1 MRICTLNF
9 DIILDIILYIGE
21 RVIMLVYNWD
31 QIIGLNKIKDW
42 LLIKL
47 AQDNMPQVLMFA
59 GQPGIGKTSLAK
71 VLACELACLDCPE
84 RVQEVKD
91 RVIGQSQS
99 TDCVKIYNMS
109 NLRSNDAINDVKND
123 LTIGLSTTGRK
134 VIIMDEAHGMTGDQQ
149 DYLLTSFEALDKHV
163 YIIICTTD
171 VSSLRDAF
179 LSRCIVRNFS
189 TPTQSEVKT
198 LIMNEIQANKLQFNI
213 PINMVLAFIMS
224 ATHNEPRRIKNIIS
238 AMTQRET
245 DVLTKED
252 LIEFGLATDDRKY
265 FRLIQYLY
273 GGNIVDG
280 LQYIAD
286 LTDGFNE
293 AAITLYLEMVKV
305 ALSSTSYMISREVQ
319 AQILDIVNIYGA
331 EKLIKFVTY
340 LSTAKR
346 PSRNY
351 VSGIFLRLTEDVY
364 SAPKKV
370 YDIHTE
376 DMGIMVKT
384 EQDNKVD
391 SDFNPSAITLEDLI
405 NGADLINN
413 KSE

>member
-1 MRICTLNF
+1 
-9 DIILDIILYIGE
+9 
-21 RVIMLVYNWD
+21 
-31 QIIGLNKIKDW
+31 
-42 LLIKL
+42 
-47 AQDNMPQVLMFA
+47 MPQVLMFA